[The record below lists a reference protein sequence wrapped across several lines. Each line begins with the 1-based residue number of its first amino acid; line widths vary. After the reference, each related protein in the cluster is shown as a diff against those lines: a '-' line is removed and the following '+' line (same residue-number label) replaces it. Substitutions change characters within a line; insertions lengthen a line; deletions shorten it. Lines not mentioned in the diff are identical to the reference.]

1 MMKSDELR
9 DVHQIEDLDTLRVM
23 ADPLRVHIVEI
34 LISEPLPVKQIAQ
47 RLGLSPSKL
56 YYHVNQLEEHGLI
69 QVVDTRMVS
78 GIVEKQ
84 YRAVSKQYRVKH
96 ELLSTATEEGRRGVN
111 TAITAAIDSTK
122 DDILR
127 SLEARQFETEH
138 GAPPHPRKALVV
150 RHHKRLSESD
160 ADEFRRRLNALAD
173 EFDEAPE
180 SDPEG
185 QSFGLLIAYYPSFYF
200 PEDESENES

>member
-1 MMKSDELR
+1 MKSSELSET
-9 DVHQIEDLDTLRVM
+9 HEIEDLDTLRVL

-34 LISEPLPVKQIAQ
+34 LVPEPLPVKQIAQ

-78 GIVEKQ
+78 GIVEKH
-84 YRAVSKQYRVKH
+84 YRAVAKHFKVKH
-96 ELLSTATEEGRRGVN
+96 ELMSTASEEGRASVH
-111 TAITAAIDSTK
+111 TAITAAIDSTR

-127 SLEARQFETEH
+127 SLEARQFEAEQ
-138 GAPPHPRKALVV
+138 GAPAHPRKAFVV
-150 RHHKRLSESD
+150 RHRKRLSEAD
-160 ADEFRRRLNALAD
+160 ADEYRRRLNELAD
-173 EFDEAPE
+173 EFDGAPE
-180 SDPEG
+180 TDPDG

-200 PEDESENES
+200 PEDQSEHES